1 MNWKK
6 FLSIKHHC
14 LCPHHHYQM
23 TVILTYF
30 FSFFIFFPFYLL
42 LDELKL
48 DKNIWQWSFFIP
60 WIIIYS
66 FYNLKQRMKIKDNER
81 INPLKR
87 PIIHWLL
94 LGITIIA
101 LLIQPIDLSGR
112 LIVLD
117 YSFIVFSIF
126 VADGYWNFK
135 NNDLKIFKKEK

>member
-1 MNWKK
+1 
-6 FLSIKHHC
+6 
-14 LCPHHHYQM
+14 
-23 TVILTYF
+23 
-30 FSFFIFFPFYLL
+30 
-42 LDELKL
+42 
-48 DKNIWQWSFFIP
+48 
-60 WIIIYS
+60 
-66 FYNLKQRMKIKDNER
+66 MKIKDNER